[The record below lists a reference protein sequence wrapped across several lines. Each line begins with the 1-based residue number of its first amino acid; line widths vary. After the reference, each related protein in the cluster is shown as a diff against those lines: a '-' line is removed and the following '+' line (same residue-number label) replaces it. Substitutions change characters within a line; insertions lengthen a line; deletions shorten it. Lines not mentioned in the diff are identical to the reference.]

1 MKRIAFLLSVCLF
14 LFASAALAEEGV
26 TLSDDK
32 AGYTITL
39 PEFWIKME
47 PAALVRSGSLIGGNL
62 SQQARAQLQS
72 TLQGAIFHAAN
83 YSSVMTLVIHY
94 ASNESMG
101 LTPEHLATI
110 TAPGNPITEKIRRD
124 LEKVVKE
131 ADLTVQPSPN
141 PPDGIAIAMQ
151 MNTANGSIY
160 FGPKL
165 YGITHVR
172 FTKDNV
178 IFISA
183 HLMVRDA
190 PERKGEVQGLLDS
203 LVISPDKLLFPA
215 AGKAAP
221 AVDKTAEPDA
231 ENAAEPAKN

>member
-1 MKRIAFLLSVCLF
+1 MKRVSALVCISLF
-14 LFASAALAEEGV
+14 LFASAALAEEV
-26 TLSDDK
+26 TLSDPQ
-32 AGYTITL
+32 AGYTVTL
-39 PEFWIKME
+39 PEFWTKME
-47 PAALVRSGSLIGGNL
+47 PAALARSGTLIGGNI
-62 SQQARAQLQS
+62 SEKGKAQLQS
-72 TLQGAIFHAAN
+72 TLQGAIFHASN
-83 YSSVMTLVIHY
+83 YSSVMNMVIHY
-94 ASNESMG
+94 VDNAEMG
-101 LTPEHLATI
+101 LTPADLANI

-124 LEKVVKE
+124 IEAVAKE
-131 ADLTVQPSPN
+131 ADLTVLPSPN
-141 PPDGIAIAMQ
+141 PPDGIAIGMQ
-151 MNTANGSIY
+151 MDSASGSIY

-165 YGITHVR
+165 FGITQVR

-203 LVISPDKLLFPA
+203 LVISPDKLLYPS

>member
-1 MKRIAFLLSVCLF
+1 MKRIAFFLSACLF

-39 PEFWIKME
+39 PEFWTKME

-62 SQQARAQLQS
+62 SAEAKAQLQS

-83 YSSVMTLVIHY
+83 YSSVMTLVVHY

-101 LTPEHLATI
+101 ITPEYLANI

-124 LEKVVKE
+124 IEAVVKA
-131 ADLTVQPSPN
+131 ADLNVLPSPN
-141 PPDGIAIAMQ
+141 PPDGIAVGMQ
-151 MNTANGSIY
+151 MDTASGSIY

-215 AGKAAP
+215 AEKAAAP
-221 AVDKTAEPDA
+221 GA
-231 ENAAEPAKN
+231 ENATEPAKN